1 MDDERL
7 AKIDVEK
14 QNALAESNRVYSG
27 LLQDN
32 ERLYNQ
38 QNNYAN
44 TWETTQN
51 ANLDKQLE
59 FNTGLIE
66 QQKEIARQNK
76 DTESKKAKND
86 FVAYTN
92 PYGLQAEQFA
102 SRGLLNSGVSETAKL
117 GGYNTYQNRLA
128 TANKVMQDA
137 LRQYDND
144 INQARLNN
152 DVKKAENAL
161 TKLKMQVDYA
171 TSYFNN
177 KSSLSQAQLSN
188 NQSISG
194 DYFNRYNTVYNNIQA
209 EKERAEAI
217 RQYELNLAFQ
227 KEQAKQ
233 AQANWEKEYA
243 LSLANSR
250 RSSGGGSGGS
260 SKSGG
265 YSITNTSEP
274 QVTSTNNEVPKN
286 ESDNIF
292 VKIGQAAS
300 NAAKNSAPRAENINN
315 VSQVLNKMKTSKNK
329 QNALQSAYEKGQINR
344 TEFMSLAE
352 KYKL

>member
-1 MDDERL
+1 M
-7 AKIDVEK
+7 
-14 QNALAESNRVYSG
+14 
-27 LLQDN
+27 
-32 ERLYNQ
+32 
-38 QNNYAN
+38 
-44 TWETTQN
+44 
-51 ANLDKQLE
+51 
-59 FNTGLIE
+59 
-66 QQKEIARQNK
+66 
-76 DTESKKAKND
+76 
-86 FVAYTN
+86 AYTN

-250 RSSGGGSGGS
+250 RSSGGGSSGGSGGS
-260 SKSGG
+260 SKSSG
-265 YSITNTSEP
+265 YGITDTSEP
-274 QVTSTNNEVPKN
+274 QSTSANNETSKN

-292 VKIGQAAS
+292 VKIAKDAA